1 MAPMAPMVDP
11 MDPMDPMAATEVSGH
26 GVLLRLAFQHSPAVT
41 IGNQPHKQNV

>member
-1 MAPMAPMVDP
+1 MAPMVDPMAP
-11 MDPMDPMAATEVSGH
+11 MDPMDPMAATEVGH